1 MTHMDL
7 HADIQITYDQ
17 QDVTARIPLAGQ
29 VIPGLARHY
38 QKLARAK
45 NLPMQIEE
53 LAGRGWIRV
62 QVPAN
67 ADRDD
72 VEVILDAARAF
83 LGEAEA
89 AALAEMAATSPAE
102 VTVREWWASQRRQW
116 A

>member
-1 MTHMDL
+1 MTDIDP
-7 HADIQITYDQ
+7 HADIQITHH
-17 QDVTARIPLAGQ
+17 QDHLTARIPLAGQ
-29 VIPGLARHY
+29 LTPGLADHY
-38 QKLARAK
+38 QKLARVT

-53 LAGRGWIRV
+53 LPGRAWIRV

-72 VEVILDAARAF
+72 VLVILDSARGL

-89 AALAEMAATSPAE
+89 AALQERTPAE
-102 VTVREWWASQRRQW
+102 ATVREWWARQR

>member
-1 MTHMDL
+1 MTNIDP
-7 HADIQITYDQ
+7 HADIHITHHQ
-17 QDVTARIPLAGQ
+17 QDVTARI
-29 VIPGLARHY
+29 GLADHY

-45 NLPMQIEE
+45 NLPIQIEE
-53 LAGRGWIRV
+53 LPGQAWIRV

-72 VEVILDAARAF
+72 VEAILDTARGF

-102 VTVREWWASQRRQW
+102 ATVREWWARQRQW

>member
-1 MTHMDL
+1 MTDIDP
-7 HADIQITYDQ
+7 HADIQITRHQ

-29 VIPGLARHY
+29 LTPGLAGHY

-53 LAGRGWIRV
+53 LPDRAWIRV

-72 VEVILDAARAF
+72 VLAILDTARGF

-89 AALAEMAATSPAE
+89 AAQQERTPAE
-102 VTVREWWASQRRQW
+102 ATVREWWARQRRP
-116 A
+116 